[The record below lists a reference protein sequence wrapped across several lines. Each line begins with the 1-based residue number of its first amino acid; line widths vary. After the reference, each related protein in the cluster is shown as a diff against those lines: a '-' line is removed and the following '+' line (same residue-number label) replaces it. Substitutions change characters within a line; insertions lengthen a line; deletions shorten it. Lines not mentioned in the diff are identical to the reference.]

1 MMALPLSQLRS
12 RPPTLVYTTRIRRD
26 WASCLQF
33 PPPPKENMQAFPSSY
48 SVVPALS
55 ATMVSRPFYASF
67 RFVTHKNIL
76 QVIQLAKISGFSP
89 IITTASLKHAEY
101 LQSLGATSI
110 LDRNLPSSALV
121 AEISK
126 ITDKPV
132 RAVYDA
138 ISSDETQQAGLD
150 ILASKG
156 QLAVVGAPKPKPTDG
171 KSILFVTGGIG
182 VPTNVELLSKFYHDI
197 LYGFLEKGWLKVSL
211 IRACVCGLH

>member
-1 MMALPLSQLRS
+1 
-12 RPPTLVYTTRIRRD
+12 
-26 WASCLQF
+26 
-33 PPPPKENMQAFPSSY
+33 
-48 SVVPALS
+48 
-55 ATMVSRPFYASF
+55 
-67 RFVTHKNIL
+67 
-76 QVIQLAKISGFSP
+76 
-89 IITTASLKHAEY
+89 LKHAEY
-101 LQSLGATSI
+101 LQSLGATAI

-121 AEISK
+121 AEIAK

-150 ILASKG
+150 ILAPKG

-182 VPTNVELLSKFYHDI
+182 VPNNVELLSKFYHDI

-211 IRACVCGLH
+211 IWACHCGLH